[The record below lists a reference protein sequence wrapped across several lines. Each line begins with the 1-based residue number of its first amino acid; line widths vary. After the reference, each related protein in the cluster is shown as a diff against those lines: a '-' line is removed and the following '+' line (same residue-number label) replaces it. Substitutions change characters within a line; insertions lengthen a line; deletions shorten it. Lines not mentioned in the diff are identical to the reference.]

1 MAEVHRI
8 LLFGS
13 QITTGGAQRVL
24 LDQAEGFHSR
34 GFAVSAA
41 FYYDKDGLL
50 PVWRRKYPFPIT
62 VLSVYRKGAGIRNLA
77 ALPAAIVRF
86 RRLLREFRPDVLET
100 FTHDANILGMIG
112 AAGLGVPVRVAAH
125 HGQFARL
132 GKGTK
137 ALHRLIV
144 NGPLTSVCVCVSER
158 ARNQAIS
165 EGIRADKLVVIE
177 NGVRPI
183 PRDAAARVSLRSALD
198 VRGKLILTVGRLV
211 PEKAQELLIDAIAA
225 PPLSGLSESLKLAI
239 AGEGPRRAFLA
250 ERIRERGVS
259 DRCVLLGNRDDV
271 PALLNAADLFV
282 LSSRT
287 EGMPIAM
294 MEAMSLGLPV
304 IGTDLEGIRALI
316 GEDAGRIVPV
326 GDVDGL
332 SEAIRW
338 TISNADE
345 ATEMGERAAERIRGA
360 FTLEASLTSYLGLFR
375 ELRSG
380 KAEG

>member
-62 VLSVYRKGAGIRNLA
+62 VLSVYRKGAGVRNLA

-225 PPLSGLSESLKLAI
+225 PPLSGLSESLMLAI

-250 ERIRERGVS
+250 ERIRERGAS

-332 SEAIRW
+332 SEAIRR

>member
-24 LDQAEGFHSR
+24 LDQADWFQSR
-34 GFAVSAA
+34 GFAVSAV

-50 PVWRRKYPFPIT
+50 PDWRRRYPFPIT
-62 VLSVYRKGAGIRNLA
+62 VLSVYRKGEGIRNSA
-77 ALPAAIVRF
+77 ALPAAIGRF

-100 FTHDANILGMIG
+100 FTHDANILGMVG

-132 GKGTK
+132 GRGKKT
-137 ALHRLIV
+137 LHRLIV

-183 PRDAAARVSLRSALD
+183 RPDAAARASLRSALG

-211 PEKAQELLIDAIAA
+211 PEKAQELLIDAMAA
-225 PPLSGLSESLKLAI
+225 PPLSGLNEALTLAI
-239 AGEGPRRAFLA
+239 AGEGPRRAFLT
-250 ERIRERGVS
+250 ERIRERDVS
-259 DRCVLLGNRDDV
+259 DRCALLGNRDDV

-282 LSSRT
+282 LCSRT

-326 GDVDGL
+326 DDADGL
-332 SEAIRW
+332 AEAIRR
-338 TISNADE
+338 TVSDADE
-345 ATEMGERAAERIRGA
+345 AMKMGVRAAERIRGA
-360 FTLEASLTSYLGLFR
+360 FTLETSLTRYLGLFR